1 MKTLLI
7 VIFLLCSILVFAQL
21 DLNLGPDWNFT
32 GVGARA
38 AGMGGAFIGVADDA
52 TAISWNPAGLTQL
65 DRPEASFVVRGLAE
79 LYEVDFDYGIETYED
94 EHGILNFLSGVYP
107 FEFSG
112 KQFVAALGVQR
123 QLDLYSYYHEEFL
136 YEDIGESTEY
146 LYETFSE
153 GGASTITLGLANR
166 LASIFSLG
174 VAANLWVGEAYLET
188 KDIVD
193 EVYSDYYYYWDY
205 YDRSDWTFSGVNFVC
220 GAMLD
225 FNYSSN
231 PFPLKIGIVVKTPF
245 DLNIDEEFLL
255 EEYTDDNGDI
265 YESEPI
271 ESSDSYTLGI
281 PLMMGL
287 GTSFRLGDNF
297 TLAVDMES
305 RKFGETTL
313 KEDYADLIGLDLE
326 EEDEL
331 IIIENQDLNQL
342 RFGGEYLFTEIW
354 DFAVIPLRIGAQ
366 TYPTLFMDNNDKQVI
381 GAAFSFGTGLITDQF
396 SLDISF
402 KNTEFEIEYEDD
414 DDDGFIY
421 KKTMNTL
428 TLSCI
433 YYF

>member
-1 MKTLLI
+1 MKL
-7 VIFLLCSILVFAQL
+7 VHIFLILFISSLTFAQL

-65 DRPEASFVVRGLAE
+65 DEPEASVVARGLVE
-79 LYEVDFDYGIETYED
+79 KYEIDFGCCTETYED

-112 KQFVAALGVQR
+112 KRFVAALGLQR
-123 QLDLYSYYHEEFL
+123 QLDLYSYYHFEETN
-136 YEDIGESTEY
+136 ESTEY
-146 LYETFSE
+146 LHETFSE
-153 GGASTITLGLANR
+153 GGASTITIGLANR

-174 VAANLWVGEAYLET
+174 VAVNLWVGEAYLET
-188 KDIVD
+188 KDIV
-193 EVYSDYYYYWDY
+193 EVDSVGYYYYWDY
-205 YDRSDWTFSGVNFVC
+205 YDRSDLTFSGVNFV
-220 GAMLD
+220 GGTMLD
-225 FNYSSN
+225 FNYLSN
-231 PFPLKIGIVVKTPF
+231 PFPLKIGLVIKTPF
-245 DLNIDEEFLL
+245 NLNIDEEFLL
-255 EEYTDDNGDI
+255 EEYTDDNGII
-265 YESEPI
+265 YEP
-271 ESSDSYTLGI
+271 ESVESTNSYILGM
-281 PLMMGL
+281 PLMYGF
-287 GTSFRLGDNF
+287 GASYRLGDNL

-305 RKFGETTL
+305 REYGETTL
-313 KEDYADLIGLDLE
+313 KEDYADLIGLDTG

-342 RFGGEYLFTEIW
+342 RFGAEYFFTDIW

-366 TYPTLFMDNNDKQVI
+366 TYPTLFMDNNEEQVV
-381 GAAFSFGTGLITDQF
+381 GNAFSLGTGLITDRY

-402 KNTEFEIEYEDD
+402 KNTEFEIEYEYDD
-414 DDDGFIY
+414 EDEGFIY
-421 KKTMNTL
+421 TKTLNTL